1 MNIQEHNEPETWYHV
16 TNVFKP
22 DELEIIK
29 KHLPGEG
36 LEINGK
42 REHHTSNRSF
52 VTQDSD
58 PEIAAVFEPWVN
70 KADELTEWLGVDC
83 SEGRL
88 RVELITDAA
97 GMFLEPH
104 IDIKEKI
111 FTFQI
116 YLGSGEA
123 EWGTTIY
130 KDWDTKFYT
139 VPFVDNTGWMTH
151 YKADV
156 IHGVQEHR
164 INGTRN
170 SVIINYV
177 QGQWNDTDQL
187 FYG

>member
-1 MNIQEHNEPETWYHV
+1 MNIQKHTEPDTWYHV

-22 DELEIIK
+22 HELDVIK
-29 KHLPGEG
+29 SHLPEQG

-42 REHHTSNRSF
+42 REHLTSSRSF
-52 VTQDSD
+52 VTQNSSQDLVD
-58 PEIAAVFEPWVN
+58 IFAPWQDR
-70 KADELTEWLGVDC
+70 ADELTEWLGVDC
-83 SEGRL
+83 SNGRL

-104 IDIKEKI
+104 VDIKEKI

-123 EWGTTIY
+123 DWGTTLY

-151 YKADV
+151 YQADV

-164 INGTRN
+164 ISGTRN
-170 SVIINYV
+170 SLIINYV
-177 QGQWNDTDQL
+177 QGDWRDTDQL